1 MRVNLIISNASDQ
14 PIYEQVASQLRDA
27 ILAGELSEGE
37 LLPSIRSLANSLRI
51 SVITTKRAYAE
62 LERQGFIDTVQ
73 GKGSFVA
80 RGNRELLFEGRRRQV
95 ESLLSQALDQALSAG
110 IDPEELHQMLD
121 LLADAPREEI

>member
-1 MRVNLIISNASDQ
+1 MNLIISNASDQ

-95 ESLLSQALDQALSAG
+95 ERLLSQALDQALSAG
-110 IDPEELHQMLD
+110 IDPAELHQMLD
-121 LLADAPREEI
+121 LLADASREGI

>member
-1 MRVNLIISNASDQ
+1 MNLIISNASDQ